1 MTWGGGTAH
10 LLVAST
16 AGNTLK
22 DGVVVN
28 LAPVSALDL
37 SAEADEL
44 LADGILGGGVE
55 HLGLH
60 LGGIG
65 APMKFIMKK
74 KKNEKRKKDRDQQN
88 SSKKKTEKEE
98 RNGGRMKRRR
108 KREDQK

>member
-1 MTWGGGTAH
+1 MTWGGTAH

-74 KKNEKRKKDRDQQN
+74 KK
-88 SSKKKTEKEE
+88 
-98 RNGGRMKRRR
+98 
-108 KREDQK
+108 

>member
-1 MTWGGGTAH
+1 MF

-16 AGNTLK
+16 AGNTLE
-22 DGVVVN
+22 DGLVVN
-28 LAPVSALDL
+28 LAPVGSLDL

-74 KKNEKRKKDRDQQN
+74 KKMKKMKKEKKTDQQN

>member
-1 MTWGGGTAH
+1 MTWGGTAH

-74 KKNEKRKKDRDQQN
+74 KKMKKM
-88 SSKKKTEKEE
+88 KKEKKTEISKIPA
-98 RNGGRMKRRR
+98 KRR
-108 KREDQK
+108 QKKKKEMEEE